1 MGFKEDLL
9 QTGLVPAQDIKGC
22 SQDEVDTLA
31 QSIGR
36 PLPKAYVEFLL
47 SMGHEAGDFM
57 AGTDTFWRHLPWL
70 QKTAE
75 RLVAE
80 KSAAPLPASAFV
92 FYMHQGYE
100 FGYFLLDDGDDPAV
114 YQFVTMKARAERVT
128 DSFTGYFNEMLRLFR
143 E

>member
-9 QTGLVPAQDIKGC
+9 QTGLVVEQEIEGC
-22 SQDEVDTLA
+22 SQEEVDALA
-31 QSIGR
+31 KSIGR

-47 SMGHEAGDFM
+47 AMGRKAGDFM
-57 AGTDTFWRHLPWL
+57 AGTDTFWRHLSWL

-80 KSAAPLPASAFV
+80 RSAAPLPESAFV

-100 FGYFLLDDGDDPAV
+100 FGYFLLDEGDDPPV
-114 YQFVTMKARAERVT
+114 YQFVTMKARSERVT
-128 DSFTGYFNEMLRLFR
+128 DSLTGYFNEMLKLFR